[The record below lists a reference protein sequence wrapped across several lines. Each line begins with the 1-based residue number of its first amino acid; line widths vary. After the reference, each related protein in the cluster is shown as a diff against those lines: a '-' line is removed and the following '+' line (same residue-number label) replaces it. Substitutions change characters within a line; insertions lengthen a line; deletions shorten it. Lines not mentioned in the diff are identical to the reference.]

1 MSFNLQGVL
10 PALALVG
17 VGVGLSLYQ
26 RVKLE
31 TDIIVGTIRTFVQLI
46 AIGYALKLIFDL
58 DHILLILLTVLVMV
72 LIGGHTAS
80 RRANLF
86 FSGFPISTLSIGL
99 GTFFT
104 LGFMLLLGIIN
115 ADPKYVIP
123 LGGMMVGNSM
133 NASALALERL
143 DSEVKGKKALVEQ
156 ALALGTT
163 SSQAIEDS
171 FRKTVKAAM
180 IPILNVMK
188 VIGLVQL
195 PGAMTGMILAGAS
208 PISAVTIQI
217 IVMYMLVSSVTIS
230 AILTT
235 LLARNQYFTKN
246 HQLAEVLI

>member
-1 MSFNLQGVL
+1 MNFDLQSIL
-10 PALALVG
+10 AALALVG
-17 VGVGLSLYQ
+17 VGVGLSIYQ

-31 TDIIVGTIRTFVQLI
+31 KDILIGTVRTFVQLI
-46 AIGYALKLIFDL
+46 AIGYALNIIFDL
-58 DHILLILLTVLVMV
+58 DHILLILLTVMVMV
-72 LIGGHTAS
+72 VIGGYTAG
-80 RRANLF
+80 RRADLF
-86 FSGFPISTLSIGL
+86 FSGFSISTLSIGL
-99 GTFFT
+99 GTFST

-115 ADPKYVIP
+115 IDPKYVIP

-143 DSEVKGKKALVEQ
+143 DSEVRGKRALVEQ
-156 ALALGTT
+156 RLALGATC
-163 SSQAIEDS
+163 SLAIEDS

-208 PISAVTIQI
+208 PLSAVIIQI

-230 AILTT
+230 AVLTT
-235 LLARNQYFTKN
+235 VLARSRYFTKD
-246 HQLAEVLI
+246 HQIVEVAI